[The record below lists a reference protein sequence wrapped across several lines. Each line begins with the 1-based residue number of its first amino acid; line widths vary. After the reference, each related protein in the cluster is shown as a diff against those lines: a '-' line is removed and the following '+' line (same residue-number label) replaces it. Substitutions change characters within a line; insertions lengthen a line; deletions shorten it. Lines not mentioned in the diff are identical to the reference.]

1 MKHSWDASSSEDESS
16 EVAEP
21 EPIKQAQKST
31 GKSSAQNKVE
41 TPNDRESEDSDGSD
55 DESDDEE
62 SEEDEDQRT
71 EAEIKKEKA
80 WQRIMVSSSRC
91 FD

>member
-1 MKHSWDASSSEDESS
+1 MKDSWDASSSEDESS

-21 EPIKQAQKST
+21 EPTKSVQKAT
-31 GKSSAQNKVE
+31 AAQNRDE
-41 TPNDRESEDSDGSD
+41 TPDDSESEGSDESD

-62 SEEDEDQRT
+62 SEEDEDTRT
-71 EAEIKKEKA
+71 DAEIKKEKA
-80 WQRIMVSSSRC
+80 WQRITVSSSQC